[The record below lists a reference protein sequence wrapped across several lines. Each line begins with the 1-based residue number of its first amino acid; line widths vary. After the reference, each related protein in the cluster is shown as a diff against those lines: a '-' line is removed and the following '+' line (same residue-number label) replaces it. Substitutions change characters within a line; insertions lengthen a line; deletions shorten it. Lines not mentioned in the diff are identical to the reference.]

1 MNLPNIFAIQLLLPF
16 NNSLTTFHQHEQTNI
31 HTKKTC
37 DILSGHSRFGMRRE
51 TLLLVPTLEPLG
63 QRLCAQTV
71 PHHTQPQLFCRQL
84 GQEVCFSQSTVR
96 LAAAIKYHPH
106 PLETNLSWV
115 LLNCLTRFPGA
126 GVSAFRRVGM
136 GLTAFFLRVPGTAY
150 TCRGCHTFVR
160 AGKAP
165 T

>member
-1 MNLPNIFAIQLLLPF
+1 MIILPTTMKLCVASMAVMELVTIAALRLLTLLHICLILSSICQALGAFRAALVRTDSATPHATIVVLQAARAGGLLLAE
-16 NNSLTTFHQHEQTNI
+16 H
-31 HTKKTC
+31 
-37 DILSGHSRFGMRRE
+37 RE
-51 TLLLVPTLEPLG
+51 VG
-63 QRLCAQTV
+63 
-71 PHHTQPQLFCRQL
+71 
-84 GQEVCFSQSTVR
+84 S
-96 LAAAIKYHPH
+96 
-106 PLETNLSWV
+106 
-115 LLNCLTRFPGA
+115 RFPGA